1 METLIKRH
9 FWVINLLGLGII
21 AWLAAGSVNAGVG
34 VLLAKAGRGEDKV
47 NIAAATGD
55 TRVQKRLTDGRVHET
70 SGAEMYGRSI
80 FLIEE
85 PPEPEEA
92 EETDQN
98 GEEGA
103 DGVGAEKPLEATYE
117 PTTLPIK
124 LLGTMVVK
132 PAAFSSGSVE
142 IDKKEQKVVSVGTVL
157 LDGKAEVVLIARNFL
172 VLKEDNKL
180 TVALMFTGKEGEAA
194 ATPAVPG
201 QPGQPTPPPMP
212 TPPIDRS
219 PPRPAVPTPA
229 TSSKAGDVPGV
240 KKTGQYSY
248 ELERKH
254 VQDKIK
260 DVTKLGSEV
269 RPVPNYRNGKYDGV
283 KMLGMNDSSL
293 FKEIGFENGDI
304 LQSVNGEKMDSAN
317 KSLALYEA
325 LKSKSR
331 LTILIERDGI
341 AKTLRYT
348 IQ

>member
-9 FWVINLLGLGII
+9 FWVINLLGLGVI
-21 AWLAAGSVNAGVG
+21 AWLAAGSVNAGIG
-34 VLLAKAGRGEDKV
+34 VLLAKAGRAEDKV

-55 TRVQKRLTDGRVHET
+55 TRVQKRLTDGRLRDE
-70 SGAEMYGRSI
+70 SGALIYGRSI

-85 PPEPEEA
+85 PPEA
-92 EETDQN
+92 TDDLEP
-98 GEEGA
+98 GDTDGTDGP
-103 DGVGAEKPLEATYE
+103 DGVGADKPLEATYE

-124 LLGTMVVK
+124 LVGTMVVK

-157 LDGKAEVVLIARNFL
+157 LDGKAEVVLIARNYL

-180 TVALMFTGKEGEAA
+180 TVALMYTGKEGEA
-194 ATPAVPG
+194 PAVPG
-201 QPGQPTPPPMP
+201 QPGQPP
-212 TPPIDRS
+212 TPPQAE
-219 PPRPAVPTPA
+219 RPAARPTPVPA
-229 TSSKAGDVPGV
+229 TTSKAGDVPGV
-240 KKTGQYSY
+240 KKTGAYSY
-248 ELERKH
+248 ELDRTH
-254 VQDKIK
+254 VKDKIK

-283 KMLGMNDSSL
+283 KMLGMSDSSL

-304 LQSVNGEKMDSAN
+304 LESVNGEKMDSAN

-331 LTILIERDGI
+331 LTVLIERDGI

>member
-1 METLIKRH
+1 METLVKRH
-9 FWVINLLGLGII
+9 FWVINLLALGII
-21 AWLAAGSVNAGVG
+21 AWLVAGSVNAGVG
-34 VLLAKAGRGEDKV
+34 VLLAKAGRGTEKV
-47 NIAAATGD
+47 NIAAASGE
-55 TRVQKRLTDGRVHET
+55 TRVQKRLTDGRMRDE
-70 SGAEMYGRSI
+70 SGALVYGRSL

-85 PPEPEEA
+85 PPEPA
-92 EETDQN
+92 EEPEAAEG
-98 GEEGA
+98 GEGP
-103 DGVGAEKPLEATYE
+103 DGTTPEKPIEATYE

-157 LDGKAEVVLIARNFL
+157 MDGKAEVVLIARNYL

-194 ATPAVPG
+194 ATPG
-201 QPGQPTPPPMP
+201 QPGQPTPPPTMA
-212 TPPIDRS
+212 PPPDRAPS
-219 PPRPAVPTPA
+219 RPATPVPA
-229 TSSKAGDVPGV
+229 TSGKAGDAQGV
-240 KKTGQYSY
+240 KKTGAYSY

-254 VQDKIK
+254 VQDKLK

-304 LQSVNGEKMDSAN
+304 LESVNGEKMDSAN
-317 KSLALYEA
+317 KSLALFDA
-325 LKSKSR
+325 LKNKSR

>member
-9 FWVINLLGLGII
+9 FWVINLLGLGVI
-21 AWLAAGSVNAGVG
+21 AWLAAGSVNAGIG
-34 VLLAKAGRGEDKV
+34 VLLAKAGRGEEKV
-47 NIAAATGD
+47 KIAAASGD
-55 TRVQKRLTDGRVHET
+55 TRVQKRLADGRMRDE
-70 SGAEMYGRSI
+70 SGALVYGRSL

-85 PPEPEEA
+85 PPEPEA
-92 EETDQN
+92 PP
-98 GEEGA
+98 EEGA
-103 DGVGAEKPLEATYE
+103 EGTDGADGAGNEKPLEATYE

-124 LLGTMVVK
+124 LIGTMVVK

-142 IDKKEQKVVSVGTVL
+142 IDKKDQKVVSVGTVL
-157 LDGKAEVVLIARNFL
+157 LDGKAEVVLIARNYL
-172 VLKEDNKL
+172 VLKEDNRL
-180 TVALMFTGKEGEAA
+180 TIAPMFSGKEGEAS
-194 ATPAVPG
+194 ATPGAPGVPG
-201 QPGQPTPPPMP
+201 QPMPPPAVA
-212 TPPIDRS
+212 PPSERAPS
-219 PPRPAVPTPA
+219 RGAMPTPA
-229 TSSKAGDVPGV
+229 TSSKADAPGV
-240 KKTGQYSY
+240 KKTGAYSY
-248 ELERKH
+248 ELERAH
-254 VQDKIK
+254 VKDKLK

-304 LQSVNGEKMDSAN
+304 LQSVNGERMDSAN

-331 LTILIERDGI
+331 LTVLIERDGI

>member
-9 FWVINLLGLGII
+9 FWVINLLGLGVI

-34 VLLAKAGRGEDKV
+34 VLLAKAGRGDDKV

-55 TRVQKRLTDGRVHET
+55 TRVQKRLTDGRMHDE
-70 SGAEMYGRSI
+70 SGALVYGRSL

-85 PPEPEEA
+85 PPEPEPEPEPGA
-92 EETDQN
+92 GGSD
-98 GEEGA
+98 GEGGPSVEQ
-103 DGVGAEKPLEATYE
+103 VIEATYE

-157 LDGKAEVVLIARNFL
+157 MDGKAEVVLIARNYL

-180 TVALMFTGKEGEAA
+180 TVALMFTGKEGEA
-194 ATPAVPG
+194 TAVPG
-201 QPGQPTPPPMP
+201 QPGQTMPPPAIAP
-212 TPPIDRS
+212 SGDRA
-219 PPRPAVPTPA
+219 PNRPAVPTPA
-229 TSSKAGDVPGV
+229 TSGKAGDAPGV
-240 KKTGQYSY
+240 KKTGTYAWN
-248 ELERKH
+248 LERAH
-254 VQDKIK
+254 VNDKLK

-283 KMLGMNDSSL
+283 KMMGMNDASL

-304 LQSVNGEKMDSAN
+304 LQSVNGERMDSPN
-317 KSLALYEA
+317 KALALYDA
-325 LKSKSR
+325 LKNKSR
-331 LTILIERDGI
+331 LTVLIERDGI

-348 IQ
+348 VQ